1 MSMSESTDPSPMTDP
16 SETTDPSQANAH
28 QVAVDLRAVLARL
41 IRRLRETTLEDSLT
55 PSQASALSRLSKGGV
70 STVAALAHAEK
81 VRPQSMAATVE
92 SLESRGFLTR
102 SPDPTDGRRQ
112 IVDLTDAGWQQVEGQ
127 REAGLAWL
135 DHSLAEEVT
144 HAELMTLAESS
155 RILARILDR

>member
-1 MSMSESTDPSPMTDP
+1 MSMSDSNASTPMNDP

-41 IRRLRETTLEDSLT
+41 VRRLRETTLEDSLT

-102 SPDPTDGRRQ
+102 SPDPHDGRRQ

-155 RILARILDR
+155 RILARILD

>member
-1 MSMSESTDPSPMTDP
+1 MSDSNALSQKN
-16 SETTDPSQANAH
+16 DPSQANAH

-41 IRRLRETTLEDSLT
+41 VRRLRETTLEDSLT

-81 VRPQSMAATVE
+81 VRPQSMATTVE
-92 SLESRGFLTR
+92 TLESRGFLTR
-102 SPDPTDGRRQ
+102 SPDPNDGRRQ

-144 HAELMTLAESS
+144 HAELTTLAESS